1 MKDGLQPFRS
11 ELIEFLRFSLPEY
24 MIPSVLVRV
33 PELPVNA
40 NGKVDRAALPAP
52 DASNLIKDQEVVAP
66 SNEVERRLVAI
77 LVDLLGLESVS
88 MTDNFFLLGG
98 HSLLGAQLIA
108 KVHQRFGVKLT
119 LRNLFSNPTIAGMAA
134 EISRLMRPDMN
145 GAAAKA
151 NS

>member
-1 MKDGLQPFRS
+1 
-11 ELIEFLRFSLPEY
+11 
-24 MIPSVLVRV
+24 
-33 PELPVNA
+33 
-40 NGKVDRAALPAP
+40 
-52 DASNLIKDQEVVAP
+52 
-66 SNEVERRLVAI
+66 
-77 LVDLLGLESVS
+77 

-134 EISRLMRPDMN
+134 EIARLMRADVSGM
-145 GAAAKA
+145 AAKA